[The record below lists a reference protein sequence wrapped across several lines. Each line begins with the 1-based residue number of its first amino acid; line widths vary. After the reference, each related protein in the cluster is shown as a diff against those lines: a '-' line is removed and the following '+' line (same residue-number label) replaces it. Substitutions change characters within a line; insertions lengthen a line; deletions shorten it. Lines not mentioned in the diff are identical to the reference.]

1 MTTLSITTKGQ
12 ITLKRELLQ
21 HMGIEQGQ
29 RVEVLKLPNG
39 ELKIRAEHPTQAIS
53 DVFGLLKD
61 KTSGKIATIE
71 EINHAIAAGWASDEN

>member
-39 ELKIRAEHPTQAIS
+39 ELKIRAETPN
-53 DVFGLLKD
+53 
-61 KTSGKIATIE
+61 TS
-71 EINHAIAAGWASDEN
+71 N